1 MNWISPKRQF
11 WVVETQLLHER
22 FQIFFKT
29 WHNTRKKLYSDEVW
43 YAMKLYTATT
53 LIPYTMVTLIYC
65 QTLSK
70 KHTFRKIDINNLSVC
85 SWQGLLIIFF
95 DKRDNFVYKNE
106 NFYNPTI
113 TKVLTTIIGIPHQPF
128 QQIHK
133 PETFIPEALKKSGG
147 LLQIGKATESSDDDA
162 ICHLLSLEDAVA
174 LQCSSQY

>member
-70 KHTFRKIDINNLSVC
+70 KHTFRKIDINNLSVR

-128 QQIHK
+128 SADTQTRDIY
-133 PETFIPEALKKSGG
+133 TWSIKKKWRFTSNWKSNRK
-147 LLQIGKATESSDDDA
+147 QWWWCYMSFVKSWR
-162 ICHLLSLEDAVA
+162 
-174 LQCSSQY
+174 CSSSSV